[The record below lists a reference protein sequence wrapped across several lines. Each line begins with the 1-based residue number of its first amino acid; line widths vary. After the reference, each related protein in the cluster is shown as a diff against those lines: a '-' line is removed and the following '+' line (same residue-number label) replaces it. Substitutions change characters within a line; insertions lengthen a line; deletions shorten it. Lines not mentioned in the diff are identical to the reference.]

1 MPPTATDLLSP
12 SSALTY
18 VISISACWQTTEVVQ
33 YSRTHPSVPPSRGT
47 VNHVK
52 PRCHSAITDSIA
64 VQNSSPFPPTLIYTD
79 SSPVV
84 LPPMAGQTNQTNLTE
99 TMSKVSFRTRQ
110 IDFNRPLPI
119 VKYGSDMFFEL
130 GEGTFVGRGVPQV
143 PSGMEREEENEHHF
157 LEVIQALQLQKPSD
171 VSIPVPEIIDRSE
184 EYEKTYTMSFS
195 PPKHLIHI
203 RTIALAE
210 EEPIEYDMD
219 TDDEDWL
226 HRSDLNLS
234 PEKFESMMDRLER
247 GCGQRVMNLEEARL
261 LLKDDPSLV
270 IAVYDYWLNKRI
282 QCRQP
287 LLLSVRQEKRDA
299 GSNNDPYVAF
309 RRRTERMQTR
319 KNRKNDEYSYEKML
333 ILREQMNVLGEIMSR
348 LVKREATKESL
359 LETERRLFQLR
370 YHLGDWDCVHLSEAD
385 AVAQKSPKSF
395 ERVLNAHSKKMPHR
409 SLDAT
414 KLDSC
419 GVSDEEQAQPT
430 ESDPF
435 AFIRLPGCK
444 YQRPLDLRTAGFG
457 DEEFET
463 YRLTTVPRVTH
474 ENRQRYTGYVRRRL
488 GRGGRIILD
497 RVPPPSEELAEFFLQ
512 VDTADPPIQL
522 DRTEIRRWVPVNNYV
537 KPLDPDRFPRRSSLS
552 RRIFD
557 DRSRCQPQTL
567 AQRLRLSLLRD
578 PPDNV
583 LALAFSRLSKWA
595 YLPVSQSIP
604 FQQKAPDM
612 PARQLPNSLACLPD
626 KSFSLLQRGS
636 LAAHASSSKTGG
648 SIQTDTKSSEIQR
661 PDCPPVA
668 KLRSTSPTSM
678 KNVALASG
686 CPDPQTASTSSA
698 KTANSPLIKS
708 GIKVSISPSGVNGSR
723 RDNDDFDWLPQLNS
737 GLNPTD
743 CSRPVDENK
752 KESQNGIIPANTL
765 MYNI

>member
-1 MPPTATDLLSP
+1 
-12 SSALTY
+12 
-18 VISISACWQTTEVVQ
+18 
-33 YSRTHPSVPPSRGT
+33 
-47 VNHVK
+47 
-52 PRCHSAITDSIA
+52 
-64 VQNSSPFPPTLIYTD
+64 
-79 SSPVV
+79 
-84 LPPMAGQTNQTNLTE
+84 
-99 TMSKVSFRTRQ
+99 MSKVSFRTRQ

-184 EYEKTYTMSFS
+184 EYEKIYTTSFS

-210 EEPIEYDMD
+210 EEPVEYDMD

-333 ILREQMNVLGEIMSR
+333 ILRQQMNVLGEIMSR
-348 LVKREATKESL
+348 LVKRETTKDSL

-370 YHLGDWDCVHLSEAD
+370 YHLGDWDSVHLSEAD

-395 ERVLNAHSKKMPHR
+395 ERVLNAHSKKSSSRKRKLPHR
-409 SLDAT
+409 SPDVI
-414 KLDSC
+414 KVENS

-444 YQRPLDLRTAGFG
+444 YQRPLDLRTAGFS
-457 DEEFET
+457 DEEFGT
-463 YRLTTVPRVTH
+463 YRLTTVPHVSH
-474 ENRQRYTGYVRRRL
+474 ENRHRYTGYVRRRL

-497 RVPPPSEELAEFFLQ
+497 RAPPPSEELAEFFLRI
-512 VDTADPPIQL
+512 DTENPPIQL
-522 DRTEIRRWVPVNNYV
+522 DRTETRRWAPVNNYV
-537 KPLDPDRFPRRSSLS
+537 KPLNPDHFLRRSLS
-552 RRIFD
+552 RRTFD
-557 DRSRCQPQTL
+557 GSNHCQPQSL
-567 AQRLRLSLLRD
+567 SQRLRLSLLKD
-578 PPDNV
+578 PPDSV
-583 LALAFSRLSKWA
+583 LALAFSRLSKRA

-604 FQQKAPDM
+604 CQQKVSDVSE
-612 PARQLPNSLACLPD
+612 RLPNSLARLPD
-626 KSFSLLQRGS
+626 KSFSLLPHNN
-636 LAAHASSSKTGG
+636 LAAHASSSKTSE
-648 SIQTDTKSSEIQR
+648 SIQLHTKSSEIQR
-661 PDCPPVA
+661 SDCPPIA
-668 KLRSTSPTSM
+668 KLTSSSSTSM
-678 KNVALASG
+678 KSVVQASN
-686 CPDPQTASTSSA
+686 CADPQMASTSSA
-698 KTANSPLIKS
+698 KTANSSLAK
-708 GIKVSISPSGVNGSR
+708 GDIKVSINPSGVNGSR
-723 RDNDDFDWLPQLNS
+723 RDDDFDWLPQINS

-752 KESQNGIIPANTL
+752 NESQNGIISANTL